1 VDGTVLTRRLLLVYS
16 GAITLVLC
24 VLLLSGSSSE
34 KNASFDEI
42 DVKRIN
48 LIEPDGTLR
57 MVIADKAHFPG
68 LIVKGKE
75 YPHDRQTAGM
85 LFFNDE
91 GTENG
96 GLIFGGMKDKAG
108 KVQSWGHLSFDQYM
122 GDQVMVIEAGEEN
135 GERRSALQVVDE
147 PDIAMNLITDALQ
160 LPSDKREGRLD
171 QLFTGKN
178 QPHQRVYLGRK
189 ADRSSSLELKD
200 TEGKARIVM
209 TVAGDGTPSLKFLDM
224 QGKII
229 AQFPKESR

>member
-1 VDGTVLTRRLLLVYS
+1 
-16 GAITLVLC
+16 
-24 VLLLSGSSSE
+24 
-34 KNASFDEI
+34 
-42 DVKRIN
+42 
-48 LIEPDGTLR
+48 
-57 MVIADKAHFPG
+57 
-68 LIVKGKE
+68 
-75 YPHDRQTAGM
+75 
-85 LFFNDE
+85 
-91 GTENG
+91 
-96 GLIFGGMKDKAG
+96 MKDKAG

-171 QLFTGKN
+171 QLFAGKN

-209 TVAGDGTPSLKFLDM
+209 TVAADGTPSLKFLDM